1 VSELKDLIIE
11 LNDLSEG
18 LYKVQIKASDD
29 VIIKE
34 IRSSSDNLV
43 FINNIYLGYINN
55 DLKLYTDSNHL
66 KVTTVNSAS
75 LQTLSFA
82 GASFDLD
89 ATYKQHYF
97 QSDVN
102 NKDSWQEIN
111 LKKGGLKLSSTG
123 MFSFNDKSAFNPE
136 MISLDDSVS
145 LENINYIIANYEP
158 VEKDS
163 DWHIARAKFDLSRAY
178 TEDNKYSF
186 MFSLPNFSYKQD
198 SALIIDSIEISL
210 KGKSIWQK
218 IKEIIE

>member
-1 VSELKDLIIE
+1 
-11 LNDLSEG
+11 
-18 LYKVQIKASDD
+18 
-29 VIIKE
+29 
-34 IRSSSDNLV
+34 
-43 FINNIYLGYINN
+43 
-55 DLKLYTDSNHL
+55 
-66 KVTTVNSAS
+66 
-75 LQTLSFA
+75 
-82 GASFDLD
+82 
-89 ATYKQHYF
+89 
-97 QSDVN
+97 
-102 NKDSWQEIN
+102 
-111 LKKGGLKLSSTG
+111 
-123 MFSFNDKSAFNPE
+123 